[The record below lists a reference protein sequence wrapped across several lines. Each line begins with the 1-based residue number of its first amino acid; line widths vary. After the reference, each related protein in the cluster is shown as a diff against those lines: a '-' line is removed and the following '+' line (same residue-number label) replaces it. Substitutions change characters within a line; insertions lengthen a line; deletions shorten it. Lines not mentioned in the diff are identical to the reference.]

1 MSLEPKCKSKSNIS
15 VASSSLSS
23 TLHNQEVLRCV
34 CVVGLSPLRGGHM
47 GRAPERINNGR
58 FFFVVLNVKIKIMTQ
73 ISWSKNI
80 YSCWLIFKMS
90 FINPLKDTIFRVCFI
105 KDFFEYFLSSTYV
118 LSMVKICNYGFHN
131 LSPVCVVG
139 LSPLRGEHRD
149 RAPENINNW
158 D

>member
-47 GRAPERINNGR
+47 ERAPEIINNGR
-58 FFFVVLNVKIKIMTQ
+58 FFFVVLNVKIKIMTK
-73 ISWSKNI
+73 ISSSKNI
-80 YSCWLIFKMS
+80 YCCWLIFKMS

-105 KDFFEYFLSSTYV
+105 KYAITVSTICLLSVWLGCLHSGVNTGTELQKISTIGIKEGDFGWL
-118 LSMVKICNYGFHN
+118 
-131 LSPVCVVG
+131 G
-139 LSPLRGEHRD
+139 LG
-149 RAPENINNW
+149 
-158 D
+158 